1 MNTLAT
7 QALAEGALGQ
17 ALLHIERADLAAAR
31 PLLQEAV
38 CGGVSIGSN
47 ASLYHG
53 APALEF
59 VLSRAGRVDRDVQA
73 GVDRVVAARLSA
85 ARQRQQEG
93 LLPSLAEF
101 DLISGLTGLGTLLL
115 ARPGASPL
123 LEEVLTYLVS
133 LARPVTVDGR
143 MLPGWWSPDNPTHE
157 AQVFGG
163 HGNNGIAHGIA
174 GPLALLSL
182 AARRSF
188 QVDGQCDAI
197 GVFATWLEEFGN
209 SYWITL
215 DQLTDCKP
223 LPVPPLRPS
232 WCYGDLGIA
241 RALQLAALALGDP
254 ARRQKAEDVAMA
266 ALLDSDRLGRVSDA
280 SLCHGWAGI
289 LTVATAIAADSASP
303 ARFTTSIRRVHQ
315 RLAAGLGDLT
325 KPGFLEGRA
334 GAQLALEGSN
344 RTGWTCALLLH

>member
-1 MNTLAT
+1 MSALAT

-17 ALLHIERADLAAAR
+17 ALLHIERADLAGAH

-38 CGGVSIGSN
+38 TGGVSIGSN

-59 VLSRAGRVDRDVQA
+59 VLGRAGRVDRDVQA
-73 GVDRVVAARLSA
+73 GVDRVVTARLAAAR
-85 ARQRQQEG
+85 RRQQEG
-93 LLPSLAEF
+93 RLPSLAEF

-115 ARPGASPL
+115 ARTGSSPL

-133 LARPVTVDGR
+133 LARPVKIDNRT
-143 MLPGWWSPDNPTHE
+143 LPGWWSPDTPRH
-157 AQVFGG
+157 QVEVPGG

-174 GPLALLSL
+174 GPLALLAL

-188 QVDGQCDAI
+188 HVEGQREAI
-197 GVFATWLEEFGN
+197 RTFATWLEKFGG

-215 DQLTDCKP
+215 DQLAADEP
-223 LPVPPLRPS
+223 PQVLPLRPS

-241 RALQLAALALGDP
+241 RALQLAALALCDP
-254 ARRQKAEDVAMA
+254 ARRQKAEEMALA
-266 ALLDSDRLGRVSDA
+266 ALLDADRLGRVCDA

-289 LTVATAIAADSASP
+289 LTVTTAIAADSATP
-303 ARFTTSIRRVHQ
+303 GRFTASIQHIRQ
-315 RLAAGLGDLT
+315 RLAAGLGDLS

-344 RTGWTCALLLH
+344 LTGWTCALLIH